1 MAGWITWPANLYF
14 NRIIMTDLQ
23 KQSQDSITRLR
34 GPRKYNVIMLND
46 NATPMEFVV
55 QILVTIFNMNGDQA
69 TDVMLQIHEQGR
81 GLAGTYS
88 FEVAEQKAVET
99 ITEARRNSYPL
110 DVVVEESD

>member
-1 MAGWITWPANLYF
+1 MGWPTLAHQHNPH
-14 NRIIMTDLQ
+14 RIIMTDLQ

-46 NATPMEFVV
+46 NSTPMEFVV
-55 QILVTIFNMNGDQA
+55 QILVTIFNMNTDQA

-99 ITEARRNSYPL
+99 ITEARRNGYPL